1 MSNTTDP
8 AATPLAVRAE
18 GWGWRHA
25 GRRAWAVTDLD
36 LTIEPGERV
45 LLLGAS
51 GAGKSTLLHA
61 LAGVLGGAE
70 EGEETG
76 RLLVGGKHPSRQRG
90 RIGLV
95 LQDPESQVV
104 LARIGD
110 DVAFGLE
117 NLGVPR
123 SEIWPRV
130 SESLHRLGLRMP
142 LDHPTSQLSGGQKQR
157 LALAGAVAMRSGLL
171 LLDEPT
177 ANLDPVGIEEV
188 RAAVSELVADRSTTL
203 VVVEHRVDLWQDLVD
218 RVVVLDAG
226 GGVLA
231 DGPPDRVFAEQ
242 RDRLLAAG
250 VWVPG
255 VPLPEVAV
263 PTPPADATEL
273 LVGRGLAIGYDTVLR
288 DGIDVTLPA
297 GTSTVF
303 TGPNGAGKTTLALTL
318 AGLLPRLDGD
328 LVTAPEL
335 RPPARR
341 RAFGRTPNPA
351 DPATWR
357 SVDLLPRI
365 GTVFQQPEH
374 QFVAATVREELAVGL
389 RALGIPATEITRRV
403 AELLALLHL
412 EPLAAANPFT
422 LSGGQKRRLS
432 VGTVLA
438 TGPRLIVLDEPT
450 FGQDRTTWLDLV
462 RLVAGMLGE
471 GRAVLSV
478 THDEPFIEV
487 LGQRRLAVAAR

>member
-1 MSNTTDP
+1 MG
-8 AATPLAVRAE
+8 VRAE

-25 GRRAWAVTDLD
+25 GRRAWAVTE
-36 LTIEPGERV
+36 LTFRIEPGERI

-61 LAGVLGGAE
+61 LAGVLGGAD
-70 EGEETG
+70 EGEEAG
-76 RLLVGGKHPSRQRG
+76 RLLVDGRYPARQRG
-90 RIGLV
+90 RASLV

-104 LARIGD
+104 LARLGD

-117 NLGVPR
+117 NLGLPR
-123 SEIWPRV
+123 TEIWPRV
-130 SESLHRLGLRMP
+130 SESLHRLGLRLP
-142 LDHPTSQLSGGQKQR
+142 LDHSTSRLSGGQKQR
-157 LALAGAVAMRSGLL
+157 LALAGAYAMRSGLL

-188 RAAVSELVADRSTTL
+188 RTAVSQLVAERRTTL

-218 RVVVLDAG
+218 RVLVLDAAG
-226 GGVLA
+226 GLLA
-231 DGPPDRVFAEQ
+231 DGPPRQVFAEQ
-242 RDRLLAAG
+242 RDELLAAG

-255 VPLPEVAV
+255 VPLPEIPV
-263 PTPPADATEL
+263 PSASADAATL
-273 LVGRGLAIGYDTVLR
+273 LAGHRLAIGHDTVLR
-288 DGIDVTLPA
+288 EGVEVAIEA
-297 GTSTVF
+297 GASTVL
-303 TGPNGAGKTTLALTL
+303 TGENGAGKTTLALTL
-318 AGLLPRLDGD
+318 AGLLPRLGGE
-328 LVTAPEL
+328 LVVDAQL
-335 RPPARR
+335 RPPPRR
-341 RAFGRTPNPA
+341 RRFGRTANPA

-389 RALGIPATEITRRV
+389 RALALPAADIDRRTE
-403 AELLALLHL
+403 ELLALLHL

-462 RLVAGMLGE
+462 RLIAGMLAE

-478 THDEPFIEV
+478 THDAPFIDV
-487 LGQRRLAVAAR
+487 LGQRRIHLGAP